1 VDLLLADVD
10 VATKAGKYVMYVLAV
25 AGGFLIGN
33 ILTLILCRLCAKAFF
48 KSRMP
53 DPIERALRIIGG
65 ILLAALVAFLLFRF
79 GTGWGLGGTGSGEG
93 EGSGGQAPNQSD
105 KGKEG
110 QPKIDPKPKELD
122 TVVSP
127 VVRVRIGKAIEY
139 PKTFRFEGEP
149 EGIDLAAAK
158 KRLAD
163 LVKSAKGEP
172 RLELRVY
179 QNSTETGHPDVK
191 ELIDHAHSLRFSTRV
206 DKLDEQLP

>member
-1 VDLLLADVD
+1 MDLPLADVD
-10 VATKAGKYVMYVLAV
+10 LATKAGKYVMYVLAV

-33 ILTLILCRLCAKAFF
+33 ILTLILCRLTARVFF
-48 KSRMP
+48 RSRMP
-53 DPIERALRIIGG
+53 EPIERALRVIGG
-65 ILLAALVAFLLFRF
+65 VLLAALVAFLLFRF

-110 QPKIDPKPKELD
+110 QPKVEPKPKEPE
-122 TVVSP
+122 TVISP
-127 VVRVRIGKAIEY
+127 VVRVRIGKATDY
-139 PKTFRFEGEP
+139 PKTFLFEGEP
-149 EGIDLAAAK
+149 EGVHLGAAK

-163 LVKSAKGEP
+163 LVTSAKGEP

-179 QNSTETGHPDVK
+179 QNSTESGHPDVK

-206 DKLDEQLP
+206 EKLGEQLP